1 MDYLL
6 KASTIVVIFYVCY
19 KLLLQRETFFAS
31 NRWFLLLGLVVASII
46 PTIVI
51 PIYIEYSPQT
61 FEGIIMT
68 DSIVE
73 QTIENPFDWL
83 KLLLWTYYAGV
94 IFFFGRL
101 VVQFFSLLQLV
112 SSHENTQVENSYL
125 LKHIKIYLLFHFLIG
140 LFTTLINLAMK
151 S

>member
-6 KASTIVVIFYVCY
+6 KASAIVVIFYVCY
-19 KLLLQRETFFAS
+19 KLLLQRETFFAT

-73 QTIENPFDWL
+73 QTIENSFDWL
-83 KLLLWTYYAGV
+83 KLILWTYYAGV

-112 SSHENTQVENSYL
+112 SSHEKYTSCL
-125 LKHIKIYLLFHFLIG
+125 LY
-140 LFTTLINLAMK
+140 T
-151 S
+151 SPSPRD

>member
-6 KASTIVVIFYVCY
+6 KASAIVVIFYVCY

-73 QTIENPFDWL
+73 
-83 KLLLWTYYAGV
+83 
-94 IFFFGRL
+94 
-101 VVQFFSLLQLV
+101 
-112 SSHENTQVENSYL
+112 
-125 LKHIKIYLLFHFLIG
+125 
-140 LFTTLINLAMK
+140 
-151 S
+151 